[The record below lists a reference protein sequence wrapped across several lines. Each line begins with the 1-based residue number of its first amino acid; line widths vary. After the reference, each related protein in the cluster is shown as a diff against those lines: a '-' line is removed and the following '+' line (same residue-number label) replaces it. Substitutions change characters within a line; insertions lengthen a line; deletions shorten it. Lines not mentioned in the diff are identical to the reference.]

1 MKNVTIAELAA
12 SLDGTQ
18 TDTLIE
24 VPAVARPSILNFKR
38 RNAGGL

>member
-18 TDTLIE
+18 ANE
-24 VPAVARPSILNFKR
+24 PMEANAMARPSILNFKR
-38 RNAGGL
+38 RHAEGV